1 MYQLFFSKAKERARL
16 TGRYES
22 NCHGLGDLELSLG
35 LGKSGSRPNSSSE
48 SCEHL
53 DCFSLW

>member
-1 MYQLFFSKAKERARL
+1 MRHSQGGH

-22 NCHGLGDLELSLG
+22 DCHGLGDLKLSLG
-35 LGKSGSRPNSSSE
+35 LGKSGSRPNSGSE

-53 DCFSLW
+53 GNGCC